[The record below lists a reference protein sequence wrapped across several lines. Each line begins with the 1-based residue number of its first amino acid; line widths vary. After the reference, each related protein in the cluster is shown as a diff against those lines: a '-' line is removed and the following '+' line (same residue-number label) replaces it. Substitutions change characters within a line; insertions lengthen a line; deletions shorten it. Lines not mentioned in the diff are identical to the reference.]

1 VTPPRGPTAE
11 QVAAWLRD
19 NPSFLAERPEL
30 YGELTP
36 PKRVFGTGVEDH
48 MAAMLDVA
56 RKQARGLAE
65 EMAAFTTEDRAEAGL
80 VARVQDAVVAM
91 IAAEDVVDC
100 ALNEWPSLLGLDSVT
115 IAAEGTPPE
124 PLLPLERGTLERVL
138 PAGREAIVRPY
149 VTDSAALHAEAA
161 PLITRDALVRV
172 AMPARDLLLVLGAR
186 DAAALPL
193 RGASGALGFLGRALA
208 AAIAK

>member
-19 NPSFLAERPEL
+19 NPGFLAERPEL
-30 YGELTP
+30 YHELTP
-36 PKRVFGTGVEDH
+36 PKRAFGTGVADH
-48 MAAMLDVA
+48 MAAMVDAA

-115 IAAEGTPPE
+115 IAAEG
-124 PLLPLERGTLERVL
+124 
-138 PAGREAIVRPY
+138 
-149 VTDSAALHAEAA
+149 DSAE
-161 PLITRDALVRV
+161 
-172 AMPARDLLLVLGAR
+172 
-186 DAAALPL
+186 
-193 RGASGALGFLGRALA
+193 
-208 AAIAK
+208 